1 MQDKVKEY
9 VCHLKV
15 DPFIGKKLRG
25 MPYWSLRIGDYRLI
39 YRVVKEE
46 KMVILMTV
54 FHRKRGYK
62 RLRF

>member
-1 MQDKVKEY
+1 M
-9 VCHLKV
+9 KV

>member
-1 MQDKVKEY
+1 
-9 VCHLKV
+9 VCRLKV

-25 MPYWSLRIGDYRLI
+25 MLYWSLRISDYRLI

-46 KMVILMTV
+46 KMVVLMTV